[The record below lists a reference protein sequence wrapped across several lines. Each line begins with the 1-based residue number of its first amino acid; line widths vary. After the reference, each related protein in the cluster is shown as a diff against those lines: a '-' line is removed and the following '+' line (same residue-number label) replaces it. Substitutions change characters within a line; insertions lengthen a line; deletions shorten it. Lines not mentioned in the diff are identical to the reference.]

1 MKYTGSTK
9 ESTVYSQELM
19 TVTKKKNIFKKKWVL
34 HDKDINKPN
43 T

>member
-19 TVTKKKNIFKKKWVL
+19 TVTKKKKTYLKKSEFCMTK
-34 HDKDINKPN
+34 